1 MIDKISQYFIKQNII
16 SDEDKEVCDYGVF
29 VIGFNLLCMAS
40 VFVIGWLLIDLK
52 FSILYLIFYV
62 LNELIQGN

>member
-29 VIGFNLLCMAS
+29 VIGFNLLCITWMI
-40 VFVIGWLLIDLK
+40 VK
-52 FSILYLIFYV
+52 
-62 LNELIQGN
+62 